1 MRLPWLVP
9 FGAAVCLLAQQ
20 NTTFSTDV
28 NVVNIFANVH
38 DKKQKPVSTL
48 TRNDFTLSEDGH
60 PQTIRYFSRETDLP
74 LTLGLLIDTS
84 MSQAG
89 VLEDEKNASERFLD
103 QVLRPEKD
111 RTFVIHFDR
120 ETELLQD
127 LTSSLPDLHKT
138 IEQIHLDD
146 EARPQLRQ
154 PGRGQ
159 TPGPIPQRAGHMAG
173 TTLYDAVF
181 LASDELMKSQKGRKA
196 LILLTDGVD
205 RGSKESL
212 YGAIQS
218 AQRSGV
224 LVYSI
229 WFTDRPESNRSRPVF
244 GGPMGGGMGRRGGM
258 GGGMGR
264 GGGGRY
270 PTAQRDGTDGKKI
283 LEQISNET
291 GGGFF
296 EVTKKESISDIYTR
310 IQEELRNQYSIGY
323 VSDQTGGGGN
333 FRHIVLTAKKS
344 GLTVQ
349 APQGYYPAA
358 AQEPPQPQGS
368 HPQAPPAGTE

>member
-1 MRLPWLVP
+1 MKLLRLVP
-9 FGAAVCLLAQQ
+9 FGVAVCLAAQQ

-38 DKKQKPVSTL
+38 DKKQRPVSSL
-48 TRNDFTLSEDGH
+48 TQSDFTLSEDGH

-84 MSQAG
+84 MSQASM
-89 VLEDEKNASERFLD
+89 LEDEKTASEQFLD

-127 LTSSLPDLHKT
+127 LTSSLPDLHKA
-138 IEQIHLDD
+138 IEQVHLSD

-154 PGRGQ
+154 GGRGQ
-159 TPGPIPQRAGHMAG
+159 TPGPMPQRAGHIAG

-205 RGSKESL
+205 HGSKESL
-212 YGAIQS
+212 YSAIQS

-224 LVYSI
+224 LVYSV
-229 WFTDRPESNRSRPVF
+229 WFTDRPESTRGLVF

-264 GGGGRY
+264 GGAGRY
-270 PTAQRDGTDGKKI
+270 PTAQRSNSDGKKI
-283 LEQISNET
+283 LEQISSQT

-296 EVTKKESISDIYTR
+296 EVTKKQSISDIYTR

-323 VSDQTGGGGN
+323 VSNQTAAGGN
-333 FRHIVLTAKKS
+333 FRHIVLTAKKG

-358 AQEPPQPQGS
+358 PPEAPRPPAS

>member
-1 MRLPWLVP
+1 MRSLWLVP

-20 NTTFSTDV
+20 DTTFSTDV
-28 NVVNIFANVH
+28 NVVNIFATVH

-48 TRNDFTLSEDGH
+48 TQSDFTLSEDGH
-60 PQTIRYFSRETDLP
+60 PQTIRYFSRETGLP

-84 MSQAG
+84 VSQAG

-127 LTSSLPDLHKT
+127 LTSSLPDLHKA
-138 IEQIHLDD
+138 IEQVHLSD
-146 EARPQLRQ
+146 EARPRLRQ

-159 TPGPIPQRAGHMAG
+159 TPGPMPQRAAGMAG

-212 YGAIQS
+212 YGAMQS

-229 WFTDRPESNRSRPVF
+229 WFTDRPESNRGLVF

-270 PTAQRDGTDGKKI
+270 PTAQRGSADGKKI
-283 LEQISNET
+283 LEQISSET

-296 EVTKKESISDIYTR
+296 EVTKKQSISDIYTR

-323 VSDQTGGGGN
+323 VSDQTGAGGN
-333 FRHIVLTAKKS
+333 FRRVVLTAKKS

-349 APQGYYPAA
+349 APRGYYPAA
-358 AQEPPQPQGS
+358 PPEPPRQQAS

>member
-1 MRLPWLVP
+1 MRLLRLVP

-20 NTTFSTDV
+20 NTTFSTGVDT
-28 NVVNIFANVH
+28 VNIFASVH
-38 DKKQKPVSTL
+38 DKKQKPVSNL
-48 TRNDFTLSEDGH
+48 TQSDFTLSEDGH
-60 PQTIRYFSRETDLP
+60 PQIIRYFSRETDLP

-84 MSQAG
+84 QRQAAM
-89 VLEDEKNASERFLD
+89 LEDEKNSSGRFLD
-103 QVLRPEKD
+103 QALRPEKD
-111 RTFVIHFDR
+111 RAFVIRFDR

-127 LTSSLPDLHKT
+127 LTSSLPDLHKA
-138 IEQIHLDD
+138 IEQVHLSD
-146 EARPQLRQ
+146 EARPRLRQ
-154 PGRGQ
+154 AGRGQ
-159 TPGPIPQRAGHMAG
+159 TPGPFPQRAGRTAG
-173 TTLYDAVF
+173 NTLYDAVF

-212 YGAIQS
+212 QSAIQS

-229 WFTDRPESNRSRPVF
+229 WFTDRQESSRGPVF
-244 GGPMGGGMGRRGGM
+244 RGPMGGMGGQGGM
-258 GGGMGR
+258 GHR
-264 GGGGRY
+264 GAGRY
-270 PTAQRDGTDGKKI
+270 PSNQRRPDGKKV

-323 VSDQTGGGGN
+323 VSDQTAGGGG

-349 APQGYYPAA
+349 APQGYYPA
-358 AQEPPQPQGS
+358 PPPT
-368 HPQAPPAGTE
+368 PNR

>member
-1 MRLPWLVP
+1 MRLLRLVP

-28 NVVNIFANVH
+28 NVVNIFASVH
-38 DKKQKPVSTL
+38 DKKHTPVSTL
-48 TRNDFTLSEDGH
+48 TRNDFTVSEDGH

-84 MSQAG
+84 QSQTA
-89 VLEDEKNASERFLD
+89 VLEDEKNASGRFLD
-103 QVLRPEKD
+103 QVLRPVKD
-111 RTFVIHFDR
+111 RAFVIHFDR

-127 LTSSLPDLHKT
+127 LTSSLPDLRKA
-138 IEQIHLDD
+138 IEPVRLSDA
-146 EARPQLRQ
+146 ARPRLRQ
-154 PGRGQ
+154 AGRGQ
-159 TPGPIPQRAGHMAG
+159 TPGPFPQRAGRMVG

-181 LASDELMKSQKGRKA
+181 LASDELMKFQKGRKA

-205 RGSKESL
+205 RGSRESL
-212 YGAIQS
+212 YSAIQS

-229 WFTDRPESNRSRPVF
+229 WFTDRLESNRGGLVF
-244 GGPMGGGMGRRGGM
+244 RS
-258 GGGMGR
+258 MGR
-264 GGGGRY
+264 GGGRY
-270 PTAQRDGTDGKKI
+270 PAARRGPDGRKI

-291 GGGFF
+291 GGGFL

-323 VSDQTGGGGN
+323 VSDQTAGGGN
-333 FRHIVLTAKKS
+333 FRHIVLTAKKN

-358 AQEPPQPQGS
+358 PSAEAAQQQAS
-368 HPQAPPAGTE
+368 HRQAPPAGTE

>member
-1 MRLPWLVP
+1 MRFLWLVP
-9 FGAAVCLLAQQ
+9 FGAAVCLLAQE
-20 NTTFSTDV
+20 NTTFSTDI
-28 NVVNIFANVH
+28 NVVNIFASVH

-48 TRNDFTLSEDGH
+48 TQNDFTLSEDGH

-111 RTFVIHFDR
+111 RAFVIHFDR

-127 LTSSLPDLHKT
+127 LTSSLPDLHKA
-138 IEQIHLDD
+138 IDQVHLDD

-154 PGRGQ
+154 GGRGQ
-159 TPGPIPQRAGHMAG
+159 TPGPVPQRAGRGMAG

-181 LASDELMKSQKGRKA
+181 LASDELMKFQKGRKA
-196 LILLTDGVD
+196 LVLLTDGVD

-218 AQRSGV
+218 AQKSGV

-229 WFTDRPESNRSRPVF
+229 WFTDRPESNRGLVF
-244 GGPMGGGMGRRGGM
+244 GSPMGRGMGRRGGS
-258 GGGMGR
+258 
-264 GGGGRY
+264 RY
-270 PTAQRDGTDGKKI
+270 PTTQNRPDGKKI

-323 VSDQTGGGGN
+323 VSDQTAGGGN

-349 APQGYYPAA
+349 APQGYYAA
-358 AQEPPQPQGS
+358 VASPESPQHQGS
-368 HPQAPPAGTE
+368 HPQSPPAGTE

>member
-1 MRLPWLVP
+1 MRLLWLVP
-9 FGAAVCLLAQQ
+9 FGVAVCLLAQQ
-20 NTTFSTDV
+20 DTTFSTDV
-28 NVVNIFANVH
+28 NVVNIFASVH

-48 TRNDFTLSEDGH
+48 TQNDFTLSEDGH

-84 MSQAG
+84 ISQAG
-89 VLEDEKNASERFLD
+89 VLEEEKNASERFLD

-111 RTFVIHFDR
+111 RTFIIHFDR

-127 LTSSLPDLHKT
+127 LTSSLPNLHNA
-138 IEQIHLDD
+138 INQVHLDD
-146 EARPQLRQ
+146 EARPRLRQ
-154 PGRGQ
+154 TGRGQ
-159 TPGPIPQRAGHMAG
+159 TPGPIRQPAGPRMAG

-212 YGAIQS
+212 YSAIQS

-229 WFTDRPESNRSRPVF
+229 WFTDRQESNHGLVF
-244 GGPMGGGMGRRGGM
+244 GGPMGGGMGRRGGSH
-258 GGGMGR
+258 
-264 GGGGRY
+264 Y
-270 PTAQRDGTDGKKI
+270 PTAQRAGADGRKI

-323 VSDQTGGGGN
+323 VSDQTAGGGS

-358 AQEPPQPQGS
+358 ATAPPQSQGS
-368 HPQAPPAGTE
+368 HPQSPPAGTE